1 MLNNPSVVKESYGT
15 RTTIL
20 VDENN
25 STAVSCMVKAGET
38 VIAGQDGKK
47 IALAGSFLKGDLQD
61 RDGQGKE
68 FEVVTEFEDKT
79 GIVGNLL
86 HDVDVTNGPAN
97 AQVVIFGTI
106 DASKVDATIASYM
119 ATVKELNGIK
129 YIK

>member
-20 VDENN
+20 VDEMN
-25 STAVSCMVKAGET
+25 STAVSCMVKDTGIEAGD
-38 VIAGQDGKK
+38 DGKK
-47 IALAGSFLKGDLQD
+47 IALAGSFLKGDLMD
-61 RDGQGKE
+61 RNGTEKA
-68 FEVVTEFEDKT
+68 FEVVSDVSDTT

-86 HDVDVTNGPAN
+86 HDVDVTAGTAN

-106 DASKVDATIASYM
+106 DATKVDESVATLMS
-119 ATVKELNGIK
+119 TVKELNGIK